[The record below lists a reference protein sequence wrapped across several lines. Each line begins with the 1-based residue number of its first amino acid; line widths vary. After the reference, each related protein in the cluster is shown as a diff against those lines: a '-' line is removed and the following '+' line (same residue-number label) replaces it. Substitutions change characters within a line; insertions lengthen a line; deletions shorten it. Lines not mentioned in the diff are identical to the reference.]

1 MDPLAQQL
9 EAYRAQ
15 YLAAHRQWQQ
25 AAITTLAMQAQWQHE
40 CLVAAHRKREQE
52 EMEALALQAQRQY
65 ERQRVIDH
73 CIAEWVLEE
82 LPYDVQ
88 SDLLDALAEAF
99 EENEVQQELAAPC
112 PSLSNEFR
120 PSTPDELCP
129 GTLIE
134 LCSEPSATPR
144 SDSFERSPHNSVR
157 DGTEN
162 AQPQLH
168 WTPTPAA
175 THAHPDPDCDYMTRH
190 TSVVSSSDL
199 SFVPEAGPLDE

>member
-1 MDPLAQQL
+1 MDELAQQL

-15 YLAAHRQWQQ
+15 YLAAHQQWKQ

-88 SDLLDALAEAF
+88 SDLLDEVAVAF
-99 EENEVQQELAAPC
+99 EEKDMQQELLPPLAAPC
-112 PSLSNEFR
+112 PSLSNDCR
-120 PSTPDELCP
+120 PSTPDELCS

-134 LCSEPSATPR
+134 LRPSTPLSTTEMCSEPSATPR

-175 THAHPDPDCDYMTRH
+175 THAHPDPDCDYMTRIH
-190 TSVVSSSDL
+190 RC
-199 SFVPEAGPLDE
+199 

>member
-1 MDPLAQQL
+1 MDELAQQL

-15 YLAAHRQWQQ
+15 YLAAHRQWKQ

-52 EMEALALQAQRQY
+52 EMEALALQAQRKY
-65 ERQRVIDH
+65 ECQRVIDH

-88 SDLLDALAEAF
+88 SDLLDEVAVAF
-99 EENEVQQELAAPC
+99 EEKDMQQELRPPLAAPY
-112 PSLSNEFR
+112 PSLSNDLR

-134 LCSEPSATPR
+134 LRPSTPLSTTEMCSEPSATPR

-168 WTPTPAA
+168 WTPTPRPTPAA
-175 THAHPDPDCDYMTRH
+175 THVHPDPHYDY
-190 TSVVSSSDL
+190 S
-199 SFVPEAGPLDE
+199 

>member
-134 LCSEPSATPR
+134 LRPSTPLSTTEMCSEPSATPR

-175 THAHPDPDCDYMTRH
+175 THAHPDPDCDYMTRGIH
-190 TSVVSSSDL
+190 RC
-199 SFVPEAGPLDE
+199 